1 MTVAAMTI
9 ALSAG
14 AVLSA
19 VPASASVGDPI
30 QTGCASDAYTVS
42 TQPIKNSGGGTVGQ
56 VQLRYSPRCGTNWA
70 KTVSNIGTAYVQAIV
85 ASPSDSASYSATS
98 TSVYTD
104 MVYAPTAPTP
114 CCSHGLCDRALHT
127 LAAILNASRMESTVV
142 GPALR
147 LVGTFR
153 EAAVI
158 ALATVIDGRAPDPRE
173 LARGTV
179 SKVTEKFDTG

>member
-1 MTVAAMTI
+1 MMFTRAASPGSTTRLAWRSRKAATVAVTTL

-70 KTVSNIGTAYVQAIV
+70 KAVSSIGTAYVQAIV

-104 MVYAPTAPTP
+104 MVYAPNGVCAVATGSINNGPW
-114 CCSHGLCDRALHT
+114 
-127 LAAILNASRMESTVV
+127 STYAV
-142 GPALR
+142 GC
-147 LVGTFR
+147 
-153 EAAVI
+153 
-158 ALATVIDGRAPDPRE
+158 
-173 LARGTV
+173 
-179 SKVTEKFDTG
+179 